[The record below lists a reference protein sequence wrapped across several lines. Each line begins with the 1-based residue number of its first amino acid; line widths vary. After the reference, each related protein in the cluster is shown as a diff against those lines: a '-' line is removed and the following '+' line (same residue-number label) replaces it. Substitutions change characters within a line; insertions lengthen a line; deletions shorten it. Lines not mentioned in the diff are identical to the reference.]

1 MTEKLIIEGDLPGG
15 NGEESS
21 PRYQLE
27 AATSLFEEGFGR
39 KAMKRALRGLSQ
51 FSGRAGS
58 REEECVRLRLI
69 ELAFRIFSED
79 KEPWSSSAPVP
90 ISGTMREIDMLTALK
105 PFFDL
110 DAPARILTFAAGI
123 PPAHLPGAVG
133 LLVGNAQ
140 LRIAASAGDAEGI
153 RKAEDILRATDAQQ
167 GADPLRLQAL
177 ARCAAALRDW
187 RRSGECYDAAFR
199 LFADAGCRSRL
210 ADESLDLAVRAFKA
224 VWKDREEELAYLRSV
239 PEDFKTPL
247 ALQCEAFALST
258 RARIPDIR
266 GDMAEAAAVLG
277 RVPAASRGALW
288 QEASG
293 LVAFKRYR
301 LHEAYR
307 ALASADRLRRAENDP
322 KADSRW
328 YVRVL
333 PWLRSKAAGETVY
346 HELPSDRYAA
356 QKAEFAEAL
365 GEITEEIAAW
375 SPLRMLRIRSKWD
388 AGVQY
393 VVTMGLSSYLDPENG
408 AETDAPDSELIMT
421 LPRSTDLSGWKEKS
435 SESLPLWLLGELGRR
450 IMISDFLPEAGS
462 LVQLDGK
469 IRSALGTEFSEV
481 IFDRLA
487 LPEGAAGTDCR
498 LLETIALFADEAE
511 YWKWY
516 GARALLARLG
526 AAGIP
531 PALPE
536 RGSVCAEGGWEPAI
550 APERLRPVLKD
561 AEQRGRA
568 LLSRRIFH
576 GGAEASVLFHFD
588 SRLIAAAGLPENF
601 SGWCFFADD
610 VPEISEES
618 PNPFAALFCSGDFAW
633 VDLNTVC
640 NYIPAALPWLEKSET
655 RGVAIRRIPGTGEFT
670 ETVLSEDVFKDIR
683 KLYS

>member
-1 MTEKLIIEGDLPGG
+1 MTEKLIIEGELPGEDGAG
-15 NGEESS
+15 NT

-27 AATSLFEEGFGR
+27 AATSLYEEGFGR
-39 KAMKRALRGLSQ
+39 KAMKRALFGISQ
-51 FSGRAGS
+51 FSGRVAS
-58 REEECVRLRLI
+58 REDECVRLRLI
-69 ELAFRIFSED
+69 VLAYRIFSED
-79 KEPWSSSAPVP
+79 KEPWSSSSPVP

-110 DAPARILTFAAGI
+110 DTPARVLTFAAGV
-123 PPAHLPGAVG
+123 PAKHLPGSVG

-140 LRIAASAGDAEGI
+140 LRIAASANDAEGI
-153 RKAEDILRATDAQQ
+153 AKAEEILRATDTQQ
-167 GADPLRLQAL
+167 GADPVRLQAL
-177 ARCAAALRDW
+177 ARCAAARRDW
-187 RRSGECYDAAFR
+187 RAAGENYDAAFR
-199 LFADAGCRSRL
+199 LFADADCPCRFAS
-210 ADESLDLAVRAFKA
+210 ESLDLAVRAFKA

-239 PEDFKTPL
+239 PEGFKTPL
-247 ALQCEAFALST
+247 ALQCEAFALAT

-266 GDMAEAAAVLG
+266 GDMDEARSVLG
-277 RVPAASRGALW
+277 RVPAASRGAIW

-333 PWLRSKAAGETVY
+333 PWLRAKAAGETVY

-375 SPLRMLRIRSKWD
+375 SPLRMLLIRSKWD
-388 AGVQY
+388 ADVQY

-408 AETDAPDSELIMT
+408 AETDAPDSELVMT
-421 LPRSTDLSGWKEKS
+421 LPRSADLSGWKEKS
-435 SESLPLWLLGELGRR
+435 RESLPLWLMGEIGRR

-462 LVQLDGK
+462 LVQLDDK
-469 IRSALGTEFSEV
+469 VRSTLGTDFAEV
-481 IFDRLA
+481 LFDRLA
-487 LPEGAAGTDCR
+487 LPEGASGTDCR
-498 LLETIALFADEAE
+498 LLETIALYADEAE

-516 GARALLARLG
+516 GARALLARLR

-531 PALPE
+531 PESFE
-536 RGSVCAEGGWEPAI
+536 RKSVCADGGWEPAI
-550 APERLRPVLKD
+550 PAERLRTVLKD
-561 AEQRGRA
+561 ADKRGRA

-576 GGAEASVLFHFD
+576 GGAEPSVLFHFD

-610 VPEISEES
+610 VPEISEAS
-618 PNPFAALFCSGDFAW
+618 PNPFAVLFYSGDFAW

-640 NYIPAALPWLEKSET
+640 NYIPAAKPWLEKNET
-655 RGVAIRRIPGTGEFT
+655 RGVAIRRIPGTGAFSEA
-670 ETVLSEDVFKDIR
+670 VLDEDVFKDIR